1 MNSKTTTS
9 SIKWRFNESRGPLA
23 YYSDQD
29 PFHLWVEPEVFP
41 NRTEWIAVIYKV
53 TPSYDCVKIFSG
65 RYKSKAEAMIAA
77 YREWEARR

>member
-9 SIKWRFNESRGPLA
+9 IKWRYNSSRGPLA

-29 PFHLWVEPEVFP
+29 PFHLWVDFEVFP
-41 NRTEWIAVIYKV
+41 DRTDWLAILYKV
-53 TPSYDCVKIFSG
+53 TDNYECVKIFSG

-77 YREWEARR
+77 FREWEARR